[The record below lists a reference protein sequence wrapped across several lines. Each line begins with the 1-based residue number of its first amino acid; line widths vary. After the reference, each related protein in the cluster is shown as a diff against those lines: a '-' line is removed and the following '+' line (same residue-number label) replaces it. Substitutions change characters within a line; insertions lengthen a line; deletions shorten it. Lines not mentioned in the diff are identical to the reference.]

1 MVYPL
6 LKALKRVTR
15 KPTLLLALFLHP
27 PGLLAACYLSMACR
41 FGSLASPNAIL
52 NSPMHLPTWP
62 AGTPQGL
69 QIVRWVYSIGF
80 LAGTYT
86 HARGILAHGFLATPV
101 PFAIGLYWDT
111 LTMLD
116 SLTVLFLLW
125 RPKLGFWLA
134 VAIMGS
140 DISVNTWVY
149 LTGYFGA
156 PTAHMVPLSLFEQSL
171 FGLFVFLT
179 APLASAQLTRQKQ
192 VVEGS

>member
-1 MVYPL
+1 M
-6 LKALKRVTR
+6 RIT
-15 KPTLLLALFLHP
+15 TWLA
-27 PGLLAACYLSMACR
+27 
-41 FGSLASPNAIL
+41 GS
-52 NSPMHLPTWP
+52 
-62 AGTPQGL
+62 PQGL
-69 QIVRWVYSIGF
+69 QIARWVYTIGF

-111 LTMLD
+111 LTVLD
-116 SLTVLFLLW
+116 LLTVLLLWW
-125 RPKLGFWLA
+125 RPKLGLWLA

-140 DISVNTWVY
+140 DISVNTRVY
-149 LTGYFGA
+149 LAGYFGA

-192 VVEGS
+192 VVEVC